1 MQPFSTELLLGLLC
15 VAVLFSLA
23 AAAFAARAYAA
34 LRSRQSGEDAER
46 LSASLAEAKREL
58 QDAMA
63 RSEQKYAQAM
73 SGLINFVS
81 ASESRS
87 GEKADAASRLAQQ
100 QLAQMASRLD
110 EGMRTLQGMADERF
124 ARMLQQS
131 AAAEKS
137 LTAAMAERVKDLR
150 SEVSAQLADVRRENT
165 EKLERIRETVD
176 QKIDKTLSERLRT
189 SFQMVDDK
197 LGLVQSGLGEMRRM
211 AESVAKLQGVLANVK
226 TRGNFGERQLSAILA
241 EMLTPAQYSEQV
253 RVVPTSNAAVDFAVR
268 LPGRGKD
275 EPCWLPIDAK
285 FPLED
290 WEALQAAQADADQ
303 EGAQRARKKLE
314 AAVLKQARSIR
325 EKYVCPPWTTD
336 FAVMFLPSES
346 LYAEVL
352 SIPGLFDRM
361 QREWRITPAGP
372 TVISA
377 LLNSLLLGFMTLAI
391 EKRSGDVWRIL
402 NEVRTEFENFSR
414 QFALVEKKFREAQS
428 SLEGMTTRT
437 RAMEKRMQ
445 SIESLGEEAERL
457 SGFNPERLAAP
468 APAAASVDLAESMPT
483 APAGRYGSEE
493 AAAPAPRQDA

>member
-1 MQPFSTELLLGLLC
+1 MQPFPTELLIGLLC
-15 VAVLFSLA
+15 AAVLFSLA
-23 AAAFAARAYAA
+23 AAVFAARCASE
-34 LRSRQSGEDAER
+34 LKSRQTDAGGETER
-46 LSASLAEAKREL
+46 LLTEIADAKREL
-58 QDAMA
+58 QDALA

-87 GEKADAASRLAQQ
+87 GDKADAASRLAQQ
-100 QLAQMASRLD
+100 QLSQMAARLD
-110 EGMRTLQGMADERF
+110 ESMRALQGMADERF

-131 AAAEKS
+131 AAAEKN
-137 LTAAMAERVKDLR
+137 LTATMAERVKDLR
-150 SEVSAQLADVRRENT
+150 TEVGAQLADVRRENA

-226 TRGNFGERQLSAILA
+226 TRGNFGERQLSAILS
-241 EMLTPAQYSEQV
+241 EILTPAQYGEQV
-253 RVVPTSNAAVDFAVR
+253 RVVPQSNAAVDFAVR
-268 LPGRGKD
+268 LPGREKD

-303 EGAQRARKKLE
+303 EGAQRARKRLE
-314 AAVLKQARSIR
+314 AAVIKQARSIR
-325 EKYVCPPWTTD
+325 EKYVCPPYTTD

-352 SIPGLFDRM
+352 GIPGLFDRL

-372 TVISA
+372 TVVSA
-377 LLNSLLLGFMTLAI
+377 LLNSLLMGFMTLAI

-402 NEVRTEFENFSR
+402 NEVRTEFENFTK
-414 QFALVEKKFREAQS
+414 QFSLVEKKFREAQG
-428 SLEGMTTRT
+428 SLEAMTTRT

-445 SIESLGEEAERL
+445 SIESLGDEAHLLDHFRAE
-457 SGFNPERLAAP
+457 GFAAP
-468 APAAASVDLAESMPT
+468 APIGQCSPAAAD
-483 APAGRYGSEE
+483 G
-493 AAAPAPRQDA
+493 AAAPRQDA